1 MNETCGCCEGIQQLT
16 PIAIIN
22 RPGLDELAY
31 RVGTHASFLETMLAR
46 LPNLGIA
53 RKDLDIPL
61 PEFDD
66 PLALIYPLQG
76 LTTRAPDDP
85 SIALLDAWATVADVL
100 TFYQERIANEGYLR
114 TATERRSILE
124 LARLVGY
131 ALRPGVAASVFLAYT
146 LEKDH
151 DVTILPG
158 NRAQSVPNPG
168 ELPQSFET
176 AEPLEARFIWNT
188 LQPRLTAPQFITLL
202 PGAEIVSSPPSSPP
216 GGENTISVDTV
227 YFQGTATKLK
237 QGDPLLFI
245 FHDSSTETLSPPGEP
260 DNEFAFVRVA
270 NVTPQAAQNRTAVT
284 VDRGPKKPASGVTAS
299 MAFVAAGLPPF
310 SPPASPPEP
319 PVPTAHLSYASLV
332 NDLTRAPSL
341 PPRNSQQLERRVGQI
356 YTPQSGIHAQILKTI
371 NPALSATL
379 DAALSNAGV
388 TSTPASIP
396 RLDCAAALRVKAALF
411 GNNISIPPKIEAQ
424 LRKAIRA
431 AFLQPGAQIEA
442 LFQQSTV
449 DRGKFLPL
457 DAQYDHITVGSW
469 VVVETTDNNL
479 QSVRTFHKVQNVQ
492 TITLTPLDFLSGSV
506 LDEFASEEATFLQ
519 VVAIL
524 SVATRITLLTLETP
538 WLPRPSGSTDIY
550 TILRSTTIYAQSECL
565 TLTDVPLTTTPVV
578 QPSVAGGAA
587 GQEECLIQ
595 GSPIELAQLYPD
607 LKSGRRVIVSGE
619 RADVTGTRGV
629 VVSELV
635 MLAGVTQDVGT
646 VTVNI
651 DGVDQTIPRP
661 GDQLHTFLELATPLS
676 YTYKCDT
683 VTIYGNVVRATHGE
697 TRNETLGNGDGGKAL
712 QRFTLRQSP
721 LTYLAA
727 PTAAGAASTLQAW
740 INNIQWHKV
749 DSLADAGPTDRNFTT
764 ETDDAGKTTVIF
776 GNGQHGTRL
785 PTGVENVKA
794 VYRTGIGKPGNL
806 QAGQITLLATKPLG
820 VKSVINPLR
829 ASGGADRESRD
840 SARRNVPLALLALDR
855 LVSVEDYEDFVRAY
869 AGIGKASTASLSD
882 GRRQLV
888 HLSIAGAD
896 NIPIDANSD
905 LYQNLLLALHQLG
918 DPNLPLQVDVCEV
931 MFIVISA
938 AVRLSP
944 DYLWEPVES
953 AIRTTLLDT
962 FSFERRDLGQPVF
975 RSEVFSAIQGV
986 AGVDYVDLQVLGTVD
1001 QAIVVNALDAISQNP
1016 SNPDPQDTGEAGE
1029 TGESEGAEFLELLGL
1044 TGHKDLPVH
1053 LARFDPTAN
1062 KIVPAQLAF
1071 LSQDVPDTLILTE
1084 LPQ

>member
-1 MNETCGCCEGIQQLT
+1 MKETCGCCEGTQQLT

-22 RPGLDELAY
+22 RPGLDALVY

-46 LPNLGIA
+46 LPSLGIA

-61 PEFDD
+61 SEVDD
-66 PLALIYPLQG
+66 PQALIYPLQG

-85 SIALLDAWATVADVL
+85 SIACLDAWATVADVL

-131 ALRPGVAASVFLAYT
+131 ALRPGVAASVFLAYM

-151 DVTILPG
+151 DVTILPA
-158 NRAQSVPNPG
+158 NRAQSVPDPG
-168 ELPQSFET
+168 QLPQSFET
-176 AEPLEARFIWNT
+176 AESLEARFIWNT
-188 LQPRLTAPQFITLL
+188 LQPRLTAPQFITPL
-202 PGAEIVSSPPSSPP
+202 PSTDIVSSPPSSPP
-216 GGENTISVDTV
+216 GAEKTISTDAV

-245 FHDSSTETLSPPGEP
+245 FQDKSADTLSFLGEP
-260 DNEFAFVRVA
+260 ANEFAFVRVA
-270 NVTPQAAQNRTAVT
+270 NVTPQAAQNRTAVL
-284 VDRGPKKPASGVTAS
+284 VDRGLKKPSSGLTALL
-299 MAFVAAGLPPF
+299 AFVVAG

-319 PVPTAHLSYASLV
+319 PVPTVNLSYTGLV
-332 NDLTRAPSL
+332 NNLTKAPSL
-341 PPRNSQQLERRVGQI
+341 PPRNSQQLERRVNQI
-356 YTPQSGIHAQILKTI
+356 YTPQSGIHAQLLKAI

-379 DAALSNAGV
+379 DAALSNADV

-396 RLDCAAALRVKAALF
+396 VLDCAAALRVKAALF
-411 GNNISIPPKIEAQ
+411 ANNISIPPRIDAQ
-424 LRKAIRA
+424 LRRAIRD

-449 DRGKFLPL
+449 DIGKFLPL
-457 DAQYDHITVGSW
+457 DAQYDHIIVGSW
-469 VVVETTDNNL
+469 VVVETVDNNL
-479 QSVRTFHKVQNVQ
+479 QTVRTFHRVQNVQ

-506 LDEFASEEATFLQ
+506 LDGFTSEGATLLQ

-538 WLPRPSGSTDIY
+538 WFPRPSGSADVFA
-550 TILRSTTIYAQSECL
+550 ILRSTTIYAQSECL
-565 TLTDVPLTTTPVV
+565 TLSDVPLTAGPVA
-578 QPSVAGGAA
+578 QPSAVGGAA

-595 GSPIELAQLYPD
+595 GSRIELAQLYPD

-619 RADVTGTRGV
+619 RADVAGTSGV

-651 DGVDQTIPRP
+651 GGVDQTIPRP

-697 TRNETLGNGDGGKAL
+697 TRNETLGNGDGSKAL
-712 QRFTLRQSP
+712 QRFPLRQSP

-727 PTAAGAASTLQAW
+727 PTPAGAASTLQAW
-740 INNIQWHKV
+740 INNIQWHEV
-749 DSLADAGPTDRNFTT
+749 DSLADSGPTDRNFIA
-764 ETDDAGKTTVIF
+764 ETDDGGKTTVIF
-776 GNGQHGTRL
+776 GNGQHGARL

-794 VYRTGIGKPGNL
+794 VYRTGIGKPGNV
-806 QAGQITLLATKPLG
+806 QARQITLLATKPLG

-829 ASGGADRESRD
+829 ASGGADKESRD

-855 LVSVEDYEDFVRAY
+855 LVSVEDYEDFARTY
-869 AGIGKASTASLSD
+869 AGIGKASAASLSD

-938 AVRLSP
+938 AVRLLP
-944 DYLWEPVES
+944 DYLWESVES
-953 AIRTTLLDT
+953 TIRTTLLDT

-975 RSEVFSAIQGV
+975 QSEVFSAIQGV
-986 AGVDYVDLQVLGTVD
+986 AGVDYVDLQVLGAVD

-1029 TGESEGAEFLELLGL
+1029 TDESEGAEFLELLGL
-1044 TGHKDLPVH
+1044 AGHKDIPVH
-1053 LARFDPTAN
+1053 LARFDLTAN